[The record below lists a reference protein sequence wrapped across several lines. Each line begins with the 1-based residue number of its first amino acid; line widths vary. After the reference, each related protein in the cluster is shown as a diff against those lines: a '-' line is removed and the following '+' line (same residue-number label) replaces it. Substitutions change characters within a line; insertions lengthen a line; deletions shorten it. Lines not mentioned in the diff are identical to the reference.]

1 MLAFL
6 LSFGLAFGITP
17 AIIWLYKKNDWV
29 DDPEQLTHA
38 KKTHTKAVPR
48 GGGLVIF
55 ISVLIAVLLLLQ
67 VDKFLIGI
75 LGGALIL
82 ACVGVLDDIF
92 DIHPIWRL
100 LAGLVAGLCVV
111 GTGIGIAYIT
121 NPFSDGV
128 IHLNQPQIA
137 LYLFGKQRTIWIIAD
152 LFALMFITWNM
163 NIVNWSK
170 GVDGQ
175 MPGFVG
181 IACLFIGFLSYQFI
195 DDPTQF
201 NTAHLSFIVS
211 GAFLGY
217 LYWNWYPQKSM
228 PGYGG
233 GSLAGYFLSVLA
245 ILSGAKVATAL
256 MVLGIPTADAVFTI
270 LRRLWAGKSPIW
282 GDRGH
287 LHHKLLDVLG
297 WGRRR
302 IAIFYWLSSLLL
314 GVLSL
319 YLNTTGKIITM
330 ITTFGLVFSF
340 LIWAKVTQN
349 TSLHQEK
356 NVTKPKK

>member
-1 MLAFL
+1 MLGFIISCILAF
-6 LSFGLAFGITP
+6 AITP
-17 AIIWLYKKNDWV
+17 AIIWLYKKYNWV
-29 DDPEQLTHA
+29 DDPTETLHA
-38 KKTHTKAVPR
+38 KKTHKKPVPR
-48 GGGLVIF
+48 GGGLVVFLAILTTALF
-55 ISVLIAVLLLLQ
+55 VLQI
-67 VDKFLIGI
+67 DKFLLGI
-75 LGGALIL
+75 LGGALVL
-82 ACVGVLDDIF
+82 TVVGVLDDIY

-100 LAGLVAGLCVV
+100 FAGLAAGLLVV

-121 NPFSDGV
+121 NPFGEGV
-128 IHLNQPQIA
+128 IHLNQPQIPF
-137 LYLFGKQRTIWIIAD
+137 YLFGKQRTIWVLAD
-152 LFALMFITWNM
+152 LFALFFIIWNM

-181 IACLFIGFLSYQFI
+181 IACLFIGFLSYRFI

-217 LYWNWYPQKSM
+217 LFWNWYPQKSM

-270 LRRLWAGKSPIW
+270 MRRILAGKSPIW

-302 IAIFYWLSSLLL
+302 IAVFYWASSLLL
-314 GVLSL
+314 GILSL
-319 YLNTTGKIITM
+319 YLNTAGKIITM
-330 ITTFGLVFSF
+330 IATFGLVFGF
-340 LIWAKVTQN
+340 LIWAKLQ
-349 TSLHQEK
+349 QK
-356 NVTKPKK
+356 NELSTK